1 MEQNKF
7 SIDGRAVV
15 WPKGC
20 RHNQDHNQGH
30 SDYQNLRQ
38 NLTGQSFPLSRCDAL
53 ITEASTLRVTFCVS
67 AWSSAYWLGQACSLV
82 VKLTILSIGYGFIL
96 RISLIG
102 TNSMEQRRK
111 KILIRFSHPMTFY
124 FFPEKFLGPLVD
136 HRCRDAQRMLNSV
149 DLQTLWSSLG
159 VSSNFLAAHFMSWVS
174 GSLLEK

>member
-1 MEQNKF
+1 MQNNF

-20 RHNQDHNQGH
+20 KHNQDHNQGH

-38 NLTGQSFPLSRCDAL
+38 NLTGQSFPLPRCDAL
-53 ITEASTLRVTFCVS
+53 ITEASTLKVTLGVS
-67 AWSSAYWLGQACSLV
+67 AWSSAYWLGQACPLV
-82 VKLTILSIGYGFIL
+82 VSLTILSIGCGFIL

-111 KILIRFSHPMTFY
+111 KIQIRFPHSMTF
-124 FFPEKFLGPLVD
+124 FFFLEKFLGSLVD
-136 HRCRDAQRMLNSV
+136 HRYRNAQRMVNSV

-159 VSSNFLAAHFMSWVS
+159 VSSNFLAAHFMPWVS